1 MLKLESYA
9 NKYQTI
15 QMSRTDGILEVKL
28 HTNGGP
34 LHWSLLPHGELTRA
48 FHEIGQDYEN
58 EVIILTGTGAAFS
71 GPALGPNGHNHVSH
85 PVTAMEWDKIYFEGK
100 HLLLNLLNIEVPI
113 IAAINGPTLRHAEI
127 PLLSDIVLAADTATF
142 QDSAHFWGGLVPGD
156 GVHIVFPHLMGTN
169 RGRYFLLTGQ
179 TINAQDKTAH
189 VDVNE
194 IISKMPA
201 MLDAQKQL
209 EKLSATYDAEYK
221 TMAEEYTNKMKKYEQ
236 EANTVGDAV
245 NQTRQAEMQ
254 DLVKR
259 ITDYRDNA
267 QKELQKKESDL
278 VKPLM
283 DKIKASIQKVGKAK
297 GYQYVLNVAD
307 LLLSDGP
314 DLTADIKK
322 DLGF

>member
-1 MLKLESYA
+1 
-9 NKYQTI
+9 
-15 QMSRTDGILEVKL
+15 
-28 HTNGGP
+28 
-34 LHWSLLPHGELTRA
+34 
-48 FHEIGQDYEN
+48 
-58 EVIILTGTGAAFS
+58 
-71 GPALGPNGHNHVSH
+71 
-85 PVTAMEWDKIYFEGK
+85 
-100 HLLLNLLNIEVPI
+100 
-113 IAAINGPTLRHAEI
+113 
-127 PLLSDIVLAADTATF
+127 
-142 QDSAHFWGGLVPGD
+142 
-156 GVHIVFPHLMGTN
+156 
-169 RGRYFLLTGQ
+169 
-179 TINAQDKTAH
+179 
-189 VDVNE
+189 
-194 IISKMPA
+194 
-201 MLDAQKQL
+201 
-209 EKLSATYDAEYK
+209 LSATYDAEYK

-307 LLLSDGP
+307 LLLADGP

>member
-1 MLKLESYA
+1 MKRLK
-9 NKYQTI
+9 
-15 QMSRTDGILEVKL
+15 
-28 HTNGGP
+28 
-34 LHWSLLPHGELTRA
+34 SLLIATVL
-48 FHEIGQDYEN
+48 F
-58 EVIILTGTGAAFS
+58 LGA
-71 GPALGPNGHNHVSH
+71 N
-85 PVTAMEWDKIYFEGK
+85 
-100 HLLLNLLNIEVPI
+100 
-113 IAAINGPTLRHAEI
+113 
-127 PLLSDIVLAADTATF
+127 
-142 QDSAHFWGGLVPGD
+142 
-156 GVHIVFPHLMGTN
+156 
-169 RGRYFLLTGQ
+169 Q
-179 TINAQDKTAH
+179 TINAQAKTAH

-307 LLLSDGP
+307 LLLADGP